1 MVKTYAGMREE
12 LERINKDLPSKTV
25 QSEQQM
31 QDYMDAIRQEQ
42 EEMMDEDGPEG
53 GSGEELNLSLAG
65 APQMTGWQEEEDEA
79 ISFKTAAQ
87 MIPTAQSAQPN
98 EVVLVAQNGSDELID
113 GQMMPD
119 DTEQIYEF
127 M

>member
-1 MVKTYAGMREE
+1 
-12 LERINKDLPSKTV
+12 
-25 QSEQQM
+25 
-31 QDYMDAIRQEQ
+31 MDAIRQEQ

-79 ISFKTAAQ
+79 ISFKTNAQ
-87 MIPTAQSAQPN
+87 MIPTSQSAQPN
-98 EVVLVAQNGSDELID
+98 EVVLVTQNGSDELID